1 MKPADKIKRLF
12 KKAVVNTHAT
22 PDDAV
27 FAAIRTAYVHNLK
40 TRSVPQRPALWRII
54 MKSHLTK
61 FTVAGAAIAICV
73 LLLLPEAYALDD
85 SIKAHNSI
93 RWLRVIHND
102 TFSER
107 KILLGCD
114 QQGRITR
121 MRFEMDEG
129 DGLMGP
135 LTIVQKAGRSE
146 AWLSKHNLHVVGYGS
161 ASNAMVSYNILE
173 LDPKFLLRRL
183 TEQRARGEVIVDIN
197 EPKEKGEPIV
207 VTVTYPKG
215 SRSENWEKVFY
226 VDKATNLVRRIE
238 KFERSNSEKPY
249 KEILEFSD
257 YNVEIDPSMFTLDGD
272 VSPDAKVVDMS
283 GVRIGMFQGDMTD
296 EEVVTKITEEFF
308 GAVIDEDFDR
318 AGQLYLGAPGS
329 LIENAFDD
337 VDALRILSVGEPH
350 VPSNPDSNMMRS
362 SCKVLAEVWGDYYE
376 IDAEAVN
383 VIRVAEDPNR
393 WLMCGMAV
401 RSGLAFGTM
410 KVSPDDAGLG
420 AVTYEGLGPFKLM
433 KKWLIL
439 EPIQIEVQGE
449 TDPSEETQ
457 KNAFAEDHINITQYA
472 PKVTIG
478 TKDHAWSVLECEY
491 GAVDL
496 SQPYEGSFQATYA
509 WAQVHMSEEKQGIL
523 GVGSSDSVKVWLNG
537 ELVHENWTSRGLE
550 IDDDRVAVTFK
561 RGMNQLVLKIQN
573 RGGRWGF
580 CCQLRGD

>member
-12 KKAVVNTHAT
+12 KKAVVNTHAR

-27 FAAIRTAYVHNLK
+27 FAAIRTAYEHNLK
-40 TRSVPQRPALWRII
+40 TTSIPQSPTLWRII

-61 FTVAGAAIAICV
+61 FTVAAAAIAICV
-73 LLLLPEAYALDD
+73 LLFLPGAYALVD
-85 SIKAHNSI
+85 SIEAHNSI
-93 RWLRVIHND
+93 RWLRIIH
-102 TFSER
+102 TAFYSETASEQR
-107 KILLGCD
+107 EVLLGCD
-114 QQGRITR
+114 EQGRITS
-121 MRFEMDEG
+121 MRFKLDG
-129 DGLMGP
+129 DDGLMGP
-135 LTIVQKAGRSE
+135 LIVVQKSGRSE
-146 AWLSKHNLHVVGYGS
+146 AWLSKHNLHVVGYGN
-161 ASNAMVSYNILE
+161 ASNAMFSYNVYE
-173 LDPKFLLRRL
+173 LDPKFLLRKL
-183 TEQRARGEVIVDIN
+183 TEQRTRGEAIVDIN
-197 EPKEKGEPIV
+197 EPEGKDDPIV

-215 SRSENWEKVFY
+215 NRSENWEKVIY

-238 KFERSNSEKPY
+238 KFERSNPEESYRET
-249 KEILEFSD
+249 LEFSD
-257 YNVEIDPSMFTLDGD
+257 YNIEIDPAMFTLDGD

-283 GVRIGMFQGDMTD
+283 GVLIGMMQGDMTD
-296 EEVVTKITEEFF
+296 EEVVTKITKEFF
-308 GAVIDEDFDR
+308 EAVIAEDFDR

-337 VDALRILSVGEPH
+337 VDALRILSLGEPH
-350 VPSNPDSNMMRS
+350 VNSNPDSNMMRS
-362 SCKVLAEVWGDYYE
+362 SCRVLAEVWGDYYE

-383 VIRVAEDPNR
+383 VIRVA
-393 WLMCGMAV
+393 LMCGMAV

-410 KVSPDDAGLG
+410 KVSPDDADLG

-433 KKWLIL
+433 KEWLIL
-439 EPIQIEVQGE
+439 EPIQIEGQGG
-449 TDPSEETQ
+449 TDPSEEMQ

-478 TKDHAWSVLECEY
+478 TKDHTWSVLECEY

-496 SQPYEGSFQATYA
+496 SQPYEGSYQATYA
-509 WAQVHMSEEKQGIL
+509 WAQVDMPEEKQGIL
-523 GVGSSDSVKVWLNG
+523 GIGSNGSVKVWLNG